1 LDTGF
6 FGYVWSILSENVGL
20 TMVQYVIRRI
30 LVSVPILLLVVTII
44 FLLVRAMPG
53 GPAQAVLGDYASKEA
68 VDALEKEMGLKDPLH
83 VQYLRFL
90 GDLVLGNLG
99 KSIING
105 SPIAPEVAR
114 VLPHTIA
121 LTASAIL
128 FGVIFGIPLGVLT
141 ALKRNT
147 LLDYLGRT
155 FSLTGVSIPSFFLG
169 ILLMLVFSI
178 KLDLL
183 PVLGAREMKSIWDN
197 LYHLILPSVTLG
209 LMMTAYITRT
219 TRSSLLNVLEE
230 DYIRTARAK
239 GMREKIVLYGHAL
252 RNALIPVISFIGVY
266 AIVLIGS
273 SVLVEIVFS
282 RPGLGKMMVGAIKQ
296 RDYMTLQSVMV
307 IYASLVVVI
316 NLLTD
321 LSYGFVDPRIRHE

>member
-1 LDTGF
+1 
-6 FGYVWSILSENVGL
+6 
-20 TMVQYVIRRI
+20 MVQYVIRRI

-114 VLPHTIA
+114 VLPHTLA

-178 KLDLL
+178 KLDLF

-230 DYIRTARAK
+230 DYVRTARAK
-239 GMREKIVLYGHAL
+239 GMRERIVLYGHAL

>member
-1 LDTGF
+1 M
-6 FGYVWSILSENVGL
+6 I
-20 TMVQYVIRRI
+20 QYAVRRI
-30 LVSVPILLLVVTII
+30 LLSIPILLLVVTLI

-53 GPAQAVLGDYASKEA
+53 GPAQAVLGDYATKEA
-68 VDALEKEMGLKDPLH
+68 VDALEKQMGLKDPLY

-90 GDLVLGNLG
+90 GNLALGDLG

-114 VLPHTIA
+114 VLPHTLA
-121 LTASAIL
+121 LTVSAIV

-147 LLDYLGRT
+147 LVDYLGRT
-155 FSLTGVSIPSFFLG
+155 FSLTGVSVPAFFLG
-169 ILLMLVFSI
+169 ILLMLLFSI
-178 KLDLL
+178 KLDLF
-183 PVLGAREMKSIWDN
+183 PVVGAREMRSIWDN
-197 LYHLILPSVTLG
+197 LYHLVLPSVTLG

-219 TRSSLLNVLEE
+219 TRSSVLNVLDE
-230 DYIRTARAK
+230 DYVRTARAK
-239 GMREKIVLYGHAL
+239 GLRERIVIYGHAL
-252 RNALIPVISFIGVY
+252 RNALIPVIAFIGVY
-266 AIVLIGS
+266 SIVLIGS

-282 RPGLGKMMVGAIKQ
+282 RPGMGKMMIGAIKQ

-307 IYASLVVVI
+307 IYAGLVVII

-321 LSYGFVDPRIRHE
+321 LSYGFVDPRIRHD

>member
-1 LDTGF
+1 M
-6 FGYVWSILSENVGL
+6 I
-20 TMVQYVIRRI
+20 QYAIRRI
-30 LVSVPILLLVVTII
+30 LISVPILLLVVTII

-68 VDALEKEMGLKDPLH
+68 VDALEKQMGLKDPLF
-83 VQYLRFL
+83 VQYVLFL
-90 GDLVLGNLG
+90 EHLVLGDLG

-114 VLPHTIA
+114 VLPHTLA
-121 LTASAIL
+121 LTVSAIL
-128 FGVIFGIPLGVLT
+128 LGVIFGIPLGVLT

-147 LLDYLGRT
+147 ILDYLGRT
-155 FSLTGVSIPSFFLG
+155 FSLTGVSIPAFFLG

-178 KLDLL
+178 KLDLF
-183 PVLGAREMKSIWDN
+183 PVVGAREMKSIWDS

-219 TRSSLLNVLEE
+219 TRSSVLNVLEE
-230 DYIRTARAK
+230 DYVRTARAK
-239 GMREKIVLYGHAL
+239 GLRERIVIYGHAL

-266 AIVLIGS
+266 AIILIGN

-282 RPGLGKMMVGAIKQ
+282 RPGMGKMMVGAIKQ

-321 LSYGFVDPRIRHE
+321 LSYGLVDPRIRRD